1 MFRATRLM
9 AFAAMAALLLS
20 ACDRDN
26 NADSADTPRAEA
38 TDGETGGSRKG
49 DFGPP
54 QGQPVEAVLTS
65 PPLVPPPTGRD
76 YPAKVIV
83 ELDVV
88 EKVMPI
94 SEGVDYTFWTFGGTV
109 PGSFIRVR

>member
-54 QGQPVEAVLTS
+54 QGQPV
-65 PPLVPPPTGRD
+65 
-76 YPAKVIV
+76 
-83 ELDVV
+83 
-88 EKVMPI
+88 
-94 SEGVDYTFWTFGGTV
+94 
-109 PGSFIRVR
+109 